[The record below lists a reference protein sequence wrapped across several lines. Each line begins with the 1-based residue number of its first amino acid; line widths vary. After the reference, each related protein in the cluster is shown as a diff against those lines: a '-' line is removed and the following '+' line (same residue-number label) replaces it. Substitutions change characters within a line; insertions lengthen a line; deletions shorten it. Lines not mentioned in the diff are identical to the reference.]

1 VGLVRFLWKHE
12 DRVFPV
18 EKPCETLAGTK
29 PELGK
34 SMAMT
39 VVAFAPGRVEL
50 LGNHTDYNEGLVLAA
65 AIDLGV
71 TIRAERLGAAVLE
84 VSSETNGRKATA
96 SLDKPQRLAGDSAWT
111 NYPLGT
117 VWALREAGLDVGG
130 LRLHVT
136 STVPL
141 GWGLSSSAAFE
152 VATGSQS

>member
-1 VGLVRFLWKHE
+1 
-12 DRVFPV
+12 
-18 EKPCETLAGTK
+18 
-29 PELGK
+29 
-34 SMAMT
+34 MAMT
-39 VVAFAPGRVEL
+39 FVAFAPGRVAL

-96 SLDKPQRLAGDSAWT
+96 SLSKAQRLAGDSAWA

-117 VWALREAGLDVGG
+117 VGALREAGLDVGG
-130 LRLHVT
+130 LRLRVT
-136 STVPL
+136 STLPL

-152 VATGSQS
+152 VATALAALSLYGLSVEILSNVVYRRRAHPC